1 MVVAARLGLNKVGSN
16 ALLSQSVIFFLLL
29 LLLHSV
35 ICTLYGFFFYFILAI
50 WKHSS
55 STWIIFSIS
64 TWNLSVSG
72 LILTLNSSL

>member
-1 MVVAARLGLNKVGSN
+1 MVVVAARLGLNKAGSD

-29 LLLHSV
+29 LHSV
-35 ICTLYGFFFYFILAI
+35 ICTLYAFFFYFILAI

-72 LILTLNSSL
+72 SIFTLNSSL

>member
-1 MVVAARLGLNKVGSN
+1 MVVAARLGLNKAGSD

-29 LLLHSV
+29 LLHSV
-35 ICTLYGFFFYFILAI
+35 ICTLYAFFFYFILAI

-72 LILTLNSSL
+72 SIFTLNSSL

>member
-1 MVVAARLGLNKVGSN
+1 MVVAARLGLNEAGSD

-29 LLLHSV
+29 LLHSV
-35 ICTLYGFFFYFILAI
+35 ICTLYAFFFYFILAI

-72 LILTLNSSL
+72 SIFTLNSSL